1 MRIQWWWDA
10 TFTGSKSSNQMF
22 SSSSGTTGNYEWC
35 TKGSFGRSPA
45 PRAIHSCK
53 PNPAIYLSRHQVLF
67 LVPASQW
74 ELYAAGRVTW
84 SSIRNCAHSSRI
96 IQNKLK
102 MKRTTK
108 EQLIQVLYWKVNFE
122 RVTDEIDDQTDLQGN
137 TTTRCTWCYISIAI
151 YTNNTNC
158 IHYTVLI
165 VFHDWLCEHLL
176 YISNILRFSA
186 YNEMDTGQ
194 VDRWSIEA
202 LFAEN
207 IVQNHYHLS
216 ISLHKTHTRM

>member
-53 PNPAIYLSRHQVLF
+53 PNPAIY
-67 LVPASQW
+67 
-74 ELYAAGRVTW
+74 
-84 SSIRNCAHSSRI
+84 
-96 IQNKLK
+96 
-102 MKRTTK
+102 
-108 EQLIQVLYWKVNFE
+108 
-122 RVTDEIDDQTDLQGN
+122 LQGN